1 MKFDNPGSVTFKV
14 NAETRT
20 LRGLALP
27 FGVAA
32 RDSSGGGPW
41 LFDADSDLT
50 WTRAKLLDG
59 HDWRSLVGT
68 SGFAKTDEGLEFAAK
83 VARTAKGDEILTL
96 AMADEDDPDA
106 GAALDGVSVGF
117 ANEGFEFEARDGHYY
132 VKAGHITELSVTPI
146 PAFAGAQIRSVAA
159 SAAPTDEGNPMTD
172 QTTEVAEAQFT
183 ALGTKVTELAQKVE
197 QLADIKVPVA
207 TATFEVKEE
216 PIYRFSGHT
225 PAPSGFDFATDM
237 LAAANGDGAA
247 LARVREF
254 TAERLGP
261 QFVDT
266 TDTASVNPSQYRP
279 DMFLG
284 QAPVPASPMY
294 DFFRKGSLTDVTP
307 FFHTKLDRTSTT
319 VAVGNHTEGVEP
331 TDTELVTATGATVTP
346 APVSGKVHITRE
358 VADQGGNPQV
368 SALVWAEFE
377 RSYKIALETKTTAL
391 IAAAAASIT
400 SLTTAIAAGAD
411 GATAGAAIERG
422 LLGLQFLADGSRF
435 EKAFGHVDLYTALA
449 TYENADGEKRYP
461 IINPQNRDGVT
472 GAKYSFID
480 IAGYRMEP
488 GTSLGATSTA
498 ASNSY
503 VADPNAVH
511 VWNSGLQRLEK
522 LQEKV
527 EGWDLG
533 VFGYF
538 AGLVYDVTGLRK
550 ISYDPTV

>member
-1 MKFDNPGSVTFKV
+1 MTEHTFDNPRGVTFKV
-14 NAETRT
+14 DAETRT
-20 LRGLALP
+20 IRGLALP
-27 FGVAA
+27 YGDVADNGAGKWSFGPGV
-32 RDSSGGGPW
+32 
-41 LFDADSDLT
+41 LT
-50 WTRAKLLDG
+50 WDKVKLLNA
-59 HDWRSLVGT
+59 HDWQQVIGLAT
-68 SGFAKTDEGLEFAAK
+68 LEETDEGLVMSAK
-83 VARTAKGDEILTL
+83 VATTRLGDEVL
-96 AMADEDDPDA
+96 ALAEMGAIDGLSVGLDADLAYETR
-106 GAALDGVSVGF
+106 DGVNYPTAGRVG
-117 ANEGFEFEARDGHYY
+117 E
-132 VKAGHITELSVTPI
+132 VSTTPI
-146 PAFAGAQIRSVAA
+146 PAFANAAIRSVAA
-159 SAAPTDEGNPMTD
+159 SAAPTQEGTPMTT
-172 QTTEVAEAQFT
+172 QTPEVAEAQFAT
-183 ALGTKVTELAQKVE
+183 AAEVTELSKRLD

-207 TATFEVKEE
+207 PATFEVREE

-261 QFVDT
+261 RFVDT
-266 TDTASVNPSQYRP
+266 TDTAAVNPSQYRP

-294 DFFRKGSLTDVTP
+294 DFFRKGTLSDVTP
-307 FFHTKLDRTSTT
+307 FFHTKLDRTATT
-319 VAVGNHTEGVEP
+319 VSVANHTERVEP
-331 TDTELVTATGATVTP
+331 TDTQLVTATGATVTP

-391 IAAAAASIT
+391 LAAAAASIT

-435 EKAFGHVDLYTALA
+435 EKAFGHVDLYTVLA
-449 TYENADGEKRYP
+449 TFENADGEKRYP

-488 GTSLGATSTA
+488 GTSLGGTSAA
-498 ASNSY
+498 ASLSY

-550 ISYDPTV
+550 ISYDPTA

>member
-1 MKFDNPGSVTFKV
+1 MTEHTFDNPRGVTFEV
-14 NAETRT
+14 EPETRT

-27 FGVAA
+27 FGDVGDNGLAEWTFA
-32 RDSSGGGPW
+32 KGS
-41 LFDADSDLT
+41 LT
-50 WTRAKLLDG
+50 WDKVKLLNG
-59 HDWRSLVGT
+59 HDWQQVIGLASLEE
-68 SGFAKTDEGLEFAAK
+68 TDEGLVMTAK
-83 VARTAKGDEILTL
+83 VARTALGDEVL
-96 AMADEDDPDA
+96 ALAEM
-106 GAALDGVSVGF
+106 GAIDGLSVGLT
-117 ANEGFEFEARDGHYY
+117 NDLTYEARNGVNH
-132 VKAGHITELSVTPI
+132 VTAGVVAEVSTTPL

-159 SAAPTDEGNPMTD
+159 SAAPTKEGNPMTD
-172 QTTEVAEAQFT
+172 QTTEVAEAQFAT
-183 ALGTKVTELAQKVE
+183 AAEVTELSKRLD

-207 TATFEVKEE
+207 AASFEVREE

-247 LARVREF
+247 LSRIREF

-261 QFVDT
+261 SFVDT

-294 DFFRKGSLTDVTP
+294 DFFRKGTLSDVTP
-307 FFHTKLDRTSTT
+307 FFHTKLDRTATT
-319 VAVGNHTEGVEP
+319 VAVANHTEGVEP
-331 TDTELVTATGATVTP
+331 TPTDLVTATGATVTP
-346 APVSGKVHITRE
+346 SPVSGKVHITRE

-391 IAAAAASIT
+391 LAASADSIT

-411 GATAGAAIERG
+411 GATAGAALERG

-498 ASNSY
+498 ASLSY